1 MHAGKRQSKL
11 EQKFRP
17 FAKKMADEGIPPI
30 IIDTFKLYY
39 GKVLNGERGLISR
52 EEIVPVGKADI
63 PSLETLGE
71 YTQAG
76 CRALKEAV
84 IIKLNGGLGT
94 SMGLSKAKSLFE
106 VKDGY
111 NFLDII
117 AKQVLSLRKAHG
129 ADIPLVLMDS
139 FNTDEDS
146 TTYLERYPELA
157 SDIPLSFLQ
166 HKFPKVLQDELS
178 PAEWPAEPDLEWNP
192 PGHGDIY
199 WALFTSGM
207 LDKLLAKGCKYAFI
221 SNSDNLGGTT
231 DVAALGYFASHDFPF
246 MMEVAEKT
254 GTDIKGGHIAR
265 LRRTGSLILREIAQ
279 CPEEEIEEFQDI
291 KTYRYFNTN
300 NLWLNLVFLQGH
312 LEKASNILNLPVIV
326 NPKRIDPKDDSSPQ
340 VYQIETAMGSAI
352 SVFEGAAA
360 VQVPRQRFIPVKRC
374 RDLLALW
381 SDCYVMTEDGQI
393 ILNPDRRLGPIE
405 IALDDRFFKRIDQVK
420 ERFPYGAPSLID
432 CRSLRVDGNV
442 YFEKGIVIKG
452 DVKIL
457 NTSSSEV
464 SIPGGTVI
472 NNDLLF
478 NENLP

>member
-1 MHAGKRQSKL
+1 MHTDRNDSKL

-17 FAKKMADEGIPPI
+17 FAKKMANESIPPL
-30 IIDTFKLYY
+30 IIDTFELYY

-52 EEIVPVGKADI
+52 EEIVPVGKDDI
-63 PSLETLGE
+63 PPLETLGG
-71 YTQAG
+71 YAKAG
-76 CRALKEAV
+76 YRALKDAV

-94 SMGLSKAKSLFE
+94 SMGLSKAKSLLQ

-129 ADIPLVLMDS
+129 ADIPLVLMNS
-139 FNTDEDS
+139 FNTDDDS
-146 TTYLERYPELA
+146 TTYLKKYSELA
-157 SDIPLSFLQ
+157 SDVPLSFLQ
-166 HKFPKVLQDELS
+166 HKFPKVLQEDLS
-178 PAEWPAEPDLEWNP
+178 PAEWPADPDLEWNP

-199 WALFTSGM
+199 WALSTSGM

-221 SNSDNLGGTT
+221 SNSDNLGATMDMAT
-231 DVAALGYFASHDFPF
+231 LGYFASHGFPF

-254 GTDIKGGHIAR
+254 ETDIKGGHIAG
-265 LRRTGSLILREIAQ
+265 LRRTGGLVLREIAQ
-279 CPEEEIEEFQDI
+279 CPEEEREEFQDI
-291 KTYRYFNTN
+291 EIYRYFNTN
-300 NLWLNLVFLQGH
+300 NLWLNLMFLRDK
-312 LEKASNILNLPVIV
+312 LEKTRNNLNLPVIV

-360 VQVPRQRFIPVKRC
+360 VQVPRERFIPVKRC

-381 SDCYVMTEDGQI
+381 SDCYVMTEAAHI

-405 IALDDRFFKRIDQVK
+405 IVLDDRFYKRIDQLK
-420 ERFPYGAPSLID
+420 KRFPYGAPSLIH
-432 CRSLRVDGNV
+432 CQSLRVDGNV
-442 YFEKGIVIKG
+442 YFGKGIVIKG
-452 DVKIL
+452 DVGIVNASL
-457 NTSSSEV
+457 SEI

-472 NNDLLF
+472 NKDLLF